1 MELREFFQLESYEA
15 DVNSKEISSPN
26 NRQYEEQIENLEEKI
41 VRIALQKQ
49 KAYQDAAEVFI
60 Y

>member
-49 KAYQDAAEVFI
+49 KAYQC
-60 Y
+60 

>member
-1 MELREFFQLESYEA
+1 MELREFFQLEFYEA

>member
-41 VRIALQKQ
+41 VGIALQRQ
-49 KAYQDAAEVFI
+49 KAYQEAAEVFI